1 MSASQNRLV
10 GLTNELRAEWEQTK
24 HYWNDAKS
32 REFEQRF
39 LTELLSSVNQTINN
53 IESLER
59 VLGKIRND
67 CE

>member
-1 MSASQNRLV
+1 MSAAQNRLA
-10 GLTNELRAEWEQTK
+10 GLTNELKIEWEQTK

-32 REFEQRF
+32 LEFEQRF
-39 LTELLSSVNQTINN
+39 MSELIPAVNQAIAT

-59 VLGKIRND
+59 VLAKLRQD

>member
-24 HYWNDAKS
+24 HDWNDAKS

-39 LTELLSSVNQTINN
+39 LTELLSAVNQTINN
-53 IESLER
+53 IEALER
-59 VLGKIRND
+59 VLAKIRTD

>member
-1 MSASQNRLV
+1 MSGSQNRLA
-10 GLTNELRAEWEQTK
+10 GLTNDLRAEWEQTK

-39 LTELLSSVNQTINN
+39 LDELFTGVNQAVAN

-59 VLGKIRND
+59 ILIKIHTD

>member
-1 MSASQNRLV
+1 MSAAQSRLA
-10 GLTNELRAEWEQTK
+10 GLTNELKVEWEQTK

-32 REFEQRF
+32 LEFEQRF
-39 LTELLSSVNQTINN
+39 MSELIPAVNQAIVT

-59 VLGKIRND
+59 VLAKLRQD

>member
-1 MSASQNRLV
+1 MSAAQNRLA
-10 GLTNELRAEWEQTK
+10 GLTNELKIEWEQTK

-32 REFEQRF
+32 AEFEQRF
-39 LTELLSSVNQTINN
+39 INELVPAVNQAIVT

-59 VLGKIRND
+59 VLAKLRQD

>member
-1 MSASQNRLV
+1 VSASQNRLV
-10 GLTNELRAEWEQTK
+10 GLTNELRAEWEQTR

-39 LTELLSSVNQTINN
+39 LTELLSAVNQTINN

-59 VLGKIRND
+59 VLAKIRTD

>member
-1 MSASQNRLV
+1 MSASQNRLA
-10 GLTNELRAEWEQTK
+10 GLTNNLRAEWEQTK
-24 HYWNDAKS
+24 HSWADAKS

-39 LTELLSSVNQTINN
+39 LDELFAGVNQTITN

-59 VLGKIRND
+59 VLAKIRAD

>member
-1 MSASQNRLV
+1 MSGSQNRLA
-10 GLTNELRAEWEQTK
+10 GLTNDLRAEWEQTK
-24 HYWNDAKS
+24 HYCNDAKS

-39 LTELLSSVNQTINN
+39 LSELLPAVNQTIST

-59 VLGKIRND
+59 VIAKLRND